1 MTGGEPRKP
10 IIIAGPC
17 SVESREQTLA
27 TCLGLAAIGCV
38 DMLRGGVWKPR
49 TYPSCFQGVGEVGLE
64 WLAEAKARTG
74 LPFGVEVAN
83 GRHVEAA
90 LGAGAGADMVWIGAR
105 TTGNPFS
112 VQEVAD
118 ALRGVSVTVLVKNG
132 QMPDTGLWTGAVER
146 LLRAGIAQERLLLVH
161 RGFAQ
166 AAGSGYRNPP
176 VWHVALEMRRR
187 FPELKM
193 LCDPS
198 HICGRRDN
206 LAATAQKA
214 ADLSYDGLFMESHVR
229 PDTALSDAGQQ
240 VTPERLGELLAGIR
254 WRRETVDIPQ
264 FEADMERLRLEI
276 DQIDAQLFSL
286 LSRRM
291 GIAEDIGRIKRE
303 NDVTILQ
310 RRRWDEI
317 VDNMVARAGE
327 LGLSPE
333 FVRTILDAI
342 HMESIAHQNEVMN
355 P

>member
-10 IIIAGPC
+10 VIIAGPC
-17 SVESREQTLA
+17 SVESREQTLE

-64 WLAEAKARTG
+64 WLAEAKVRTG

-90 LGAGAGADMVWIGAR
+90 LCAGADMVWIGAR

>member
-1 MTGGEPRKP
+1 M
-10 IIIAGPC
+10 IVAGPC

-27 TCLGLAAIGCV
+27 TCRGLAACGCV
-38 DMLRGGVWKPR
+38 DMIRGGVWKPR
-49 TYPSCFQGVGEVGLE
+49 TYPSCFQGVGEIGLR
-64 WLAEAKARTG
+64 WLVEAKEQTG

-83 GRHVEAA
+83 GRHVEAS
-90 LGAGAGADMVWIGAR
+90 LDAGADMVWIGAR

-118 ALRGVSVTVLVKNG
+118 ALRGTHALVLVKNG
-132 QMPDTGLWTGAVER
+132 QMPDTALWTGAVER
-146 LLRAGIAQERLLLVH
+146 LSAAGIPPERLVLVH
-161 RGFAQ
+161 RGFSQ
-166 AAGSGYRNPP
+166 ASGGGYRNPP

-198 HICGRRDN
+198 HICGCREG

-214 ADLSYDGLFMESHVR
+214 ADLSYDGLFMESHIR
-229 PDTALSDAGQQ
+229 PDEALSDAGQQ
-240 VTPERLGELLAGIR
+240 ITPQRLGELLAGLR
-254 WRRETVDIPQ
+254 WRRETVDVPQ

-291 GIAEDIGRIKRE
+291 GIAENIGRIKRE

-317 VDNMVARAGE
+317 VEHIVGRAGE

-333 FVRTILDAI
+333 FIRTILDAV
-342 HMESIAHQNEVMN
+342 HMESIAHQNAVMN
-355 P
+355 S

>member
-1 MTGGEPRKP
+1 M
-10 IIIAGPC
+10 I
-17 SVESREQTLA
+17 
-27 TCLGLAAIGCV
+27 
-38 DMLRGGVWKPR
+38 RGGVWKPR

-64 WLAEAKARTG
+64 WLAEAKAETG

-83 GRHVEAA
+83 SRHVEAA
-90 LGAGAGADMVWIGAR
+90 LGAGAEMVWIGAR

-118 ALRGVSVTVLVKNG
+118 ALRGTEVLVLVKNA

-146 LLRAGIAQERLLLVH
+146 MLTAGVGPERLVLVH

-166 AAGSGYRNPP
+166 TSGNEYRNPP

-198 HICGRRDN
+198 HICGRREG

-229 PDTALSDAGQQ
+229 PDEALSDAAQQ
-240 VTPERLGELLAGIR
+240 VTPEQLGELLAGIR
-254 WRRETVDIPQ
+254 WRRETVDVPQ

-276 DQIDAQLFSL
+276 DQIDAQLFAL

-303 NDVTILQ
+303 NDVIILQ

-333 FVRTILDAI
+333 FIRTILDAI
-342 HMESIAHQNEVMN
+342 HMESIARQNVVMN